1 MRKMMSFLSLT
12 LLTLALLATGSV
24 AAQGPEEGASA
35 QMDGGTAVPLDVLF
49 NAPQS
54 SLSDPIPPSI
64 CGYQYDT
71 QTGCGCQASNGRIYW
86 GSAQVK
92 RFCCHG
98 ECGPW
103 EATSVSCTSTECMQA

>member
-1 MRKMMSFLSLT
+1 MRKSMTLLSLT
-12 LLTLALLATGSV
+12 ILTLALLATGSV
-24 AAQGPEEGASA
+24 AAEGPEEGSAA

-71 QTGCGCQASNGRIYW
+71 QVGCGCHINGRVYF
-86 GSAQVK
+86 GSAQVQ

-103 EATSVSCTSTECMQA
+103 EATSVSCTSSECFQA